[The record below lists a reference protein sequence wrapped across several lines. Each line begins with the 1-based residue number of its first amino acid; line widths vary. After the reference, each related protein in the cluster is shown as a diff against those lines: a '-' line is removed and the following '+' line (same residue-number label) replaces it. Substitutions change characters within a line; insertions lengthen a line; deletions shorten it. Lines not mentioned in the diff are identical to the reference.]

1 MTVSTT
7 YKDFYLDGGT
17 TLFAA
22 VEFYRKDG
30 GHAGSRVVPGTTGE
44 DGVGADHFVGGRV
57 EEEGTVVGKDE
68 EIAITRKVDKR
79 VKIVFIN
86 V

>member
-30 GHAGSRVVPGTTGE
+30 GHAGSRVVPGTAGE

-68 EIAITRKVDKR
+68 ERWTKG
-79 VKIVFIN
+79 
-86 V
+86 

>member
-30 GHAGSRVVPGTTGE
+30 GHAGSRVVPGTAGE
-44 DGVGADHFVGGRV
+44 DG
-57 EEEGTVVGKDE
+57 GTVVGEDE
-68 EIAITRKVDKR
+68 ERWTKG
-79 VKIVFIN
+79 
-86 V
+86 